1 MSLPSTFDREAVLM
15 VCPCGQISLQR
26 GKEQAVFSAA
36 NYIWCIRKQLARKGR
51 KSYSEV
57 GAFYSGGYRHQ
68 VRDRIL

>member
-1 MSLPSTFDREAVLM
+1 MSLPSMFDRDAFSM

-57 GAFYSGGYRHQ
+57 GAF
-68 VRDRIL
+68 